1 MGDAEIKRNLKKE
14 GYLTVDMLIEKL
26 QALSEK
32 GLGDEMVGDDD
43 KLYRHVSYYKGLDV
57 VVIR

>member
-1 MGDAEIKRNLKKE
+1 MGDAEIKKNLKKQ

-43 KLYRHVSYYKGLDV
+43 KLYRHVSYDRGLDV
-57 VVIR
+57 VVIC